1 MRNHNKYLLKVHE
14 ELDIYKKALMLGDEV
29 EMTETQKENWK
40 KINII
45 WSLLKDGNTDT
56 EVIKMAKH
64 HIGLKVM
71 DRRARELL
79 YMAYE
84 TFADLRLQRNTKAVK
99 MLDSEA
105 YREAAQIVY
114 NLMQTEASY
123 PIPDLKGVAM
133 LAREYRNLKREA
145 GLIDG
150 VYLPDAKNSDEKKVP
165 KKITIRKVIVNN
177 NFSGQ
182 APEQPNN
189 IIDISH
195 EPGE

>member
-1 MRNHNKYLLKVHE
+1 MRNHNKYLVKVHE
-14 ELDIYKKALMLGDEV
+14 ELDIYRQRLMLGDEV
-29 EMTETQKENWK
+29 EMTETQLENWK
-40 KINII
+40 KINIV

-84 TFADLRLQRNTKAVK
+84 TFADLRLQRNTRAIK

-105 YREAAQIVY
+105 YREAALLIRKE
-114 NLMQTEASY
+114 MKSAIERFDDA
-123 PIPDLKGVAM
+123 KGIAM
-133 LAREYRNLKREA
+133 LAREYRNLMREA

-150 VYLPDAKNSDEKKVP
+150 VYQADARNSEEKKIP
-165 KKITIRKVIVNN
+165 KKITIRKVVIN
-177 NFSGQ
+177 NFNGP
-182 APEQPNN
+182 APVEPTNN
-189 IIDISH
+189 IIDITH

>member
-1 MRNHNKYLLKVHE
+1 MRNHNKYLEKVHE
-14 ELDIYKKALMLGDEV
+14 ELDIYRKRLMLGDDI
-29 EMTETQKENWK
+29 EMTETQLENWK

-45 WSLLKDGNTDT
+45 WSFLKDGHTDT

-79 YMAYE
+79 YMTYE
-84 TFADLRLQRNTKAVK
+84 TFADLRLQRNTKAIK

-105 YREAAQIVY
+105 YREAAKLIFDV
-114 NLMQTEASY
+114 MQTEAKY
-123 PIPDLKGVAM
+123 PSPDLKGLAY

-150 VYLPDAKNSDEKKVP
+150 VYLPDAKNSDEKKIP
-165 KKITIRKVIVNN
+165 KKITIRKVVVNN
-177 NFSGQ
+177 NYAS
-182 APEQPNN
+182 EKPNN
-189 IIDISH
+189 NVIDISH
-195 EPGE
+195 ESGE